1 LWLPLFVFA
10 VMTAAL
16 LVLFGTT
23 VGKRLVGIRIT
34 ATGERNWPW
43 PVAMVVRTLLLCLA
57 LPAVCY
63 ARDQRGLHDRSSG
76 AACQRLSGSHTAS
89 GAARTRSTR
98 FGQRQKTPDDS
109 GPTGPGALRLRHLA
123 PLWDRAARGLHR
135 RR

>member
-1 LWLPLFVFA
+1 MLGGSTTPAAGVTLWLPLFVFA

-57 LPAVCY
+57 LPAVVY
-63 ARDQRGLHDRSSG
+63 DRDQRGLHDR
-76 AACQRLSGSHTAS
+76 AAGTVNQRL
-89 GAARTRSTR
+89 
-98 FGQRQKTPDDS
+98 
-109 GPTGPGALRLRHLA
+109 
-123 PLWDRAARGLHR
+123 
-135 RR
+135 